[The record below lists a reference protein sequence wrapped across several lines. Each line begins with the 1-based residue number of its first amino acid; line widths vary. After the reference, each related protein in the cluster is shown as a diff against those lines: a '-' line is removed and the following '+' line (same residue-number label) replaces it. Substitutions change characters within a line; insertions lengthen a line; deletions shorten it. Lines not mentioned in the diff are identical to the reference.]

1 MKVLLISHIADP
13 DGVTNAVLGKIVFK
27 DIDIKLTELNDVD
40 KLLKEGIES
49 NQYDKI
55 YITDLNMTEE
65 MAKYIDKDEELKKKV
80 HVFDHH
86 ISQISLNKY
95 SFIDVIV
102 EKDNRKEC
110 GTSLFYNY
118 LLSIRDNEILRK
130 NSTKKI
136 VNLVR
141 SIDTFDFQGIS
152 KDEAFTIQ
160 KIFSIFGRDK
170 YIDYLINYVKNN
182 DEFILDDS
190 LKLIIDVENDRVKR
204 YLEQKEQEM
213 FRVKLDGYNAGLV
226 YAEDYRTEL
235 GDYLNTKYK
244 ESLDFIIIINVSRSI
259 SLRGQ
264 GKVDLS
270 ILSTKHGGGGH
281 KNAAGIKLPKDFLK
295 NITNIIFKDIEFYDK

>member
-13 DGVTNAVLGKIVFK
+13 DGVTNAVLGKLVFK

-49 NQYDKI
+49 NQYDNI

-65 MAKYIDKDEELKKKV
+65 MAKYIDKEEELKKKV

-102 EKDNRKEC
+102 EKNNRKEC

-118 LLSIRDNEILRK
+118 LLSISDNEILRK

-141 SIDTFDFQGIS
+141 SIDTFDFQEIS

-160 KIFSIFGRDK
+160 KLFSIFGRDK
-170 YIDYLINYVKNN
+170 YIDYLINYVTNN
-182 DEFILDDS
+182 DEFILDGS
-190 LKLIIDVENDRVKR
+190 LKLIIDTENDRVKR
-204 YLEQKEQEM
+204 YVEQKEQEM
-213 FRVKLDGYNAGLV
+213 YKVKIDGYNAGLV

-244 ESLDFIIIINVSRSI
+244 DILDFIIIINVSRSI

-270 ILSTKHGGGGH
+270 VLSTKYGGGGH

-295 NITNIIFKDIEFYDK
+295 NITNLIFKDIEFYEK